1 MGASRGGSVGWT
13 SPPLLNSAVDSCSSP
28 VALRFP
34 VVFPVDRFRSFL
46 LPLSLSFIP
55 FGFPLCSFPDTGF
68 GASPLRIA
76 AFGCVLLVP
85 PKLPDSFQRRFP
97 FAVVSRSLIVMI
109 DLPSTRCRVI
119 GTAQVCGSG
128 PESPQQ
134 VAPSRHSP
142 GAVT

>member
-34 VVFPVDRFRSFL
+34 VVFPVDWFGSCL
-46 LPLSLSFIP
+46 LLLSLSFIP

-76 AFGCVLLVP
+76 AFGCVLLVL
-85 PKLPDSFQRRFP
+85 PKLPDSFQCRFP
-97 FAVVSRSLIVMI
+97 FTVVSRPLIGMI
-109 DLPSTRCRVI
+109 GLPSTRCRVF

-128 PESPQQ
+128 PESPQ
-134 VAPSRHSP
+134 
-142 GAVT
+142 